1 MVHKILMLNSQE
13 AMANKIL
20 MPNNRINM
28 VDINQEWT
36 LIISLI
42 DHMAI
47 TDLMDTIIMDNT
59 DIMVLMVMKK
69 KVDMVQH
76 KVMYQKEELNQ
87 DMDHNLVMINKVMDN
102 HHNLA
107 MDNHLNK
114 DMDNNYH
121 NLGMDNNLHNNI
133 QEVIKVIGK
142 YYINY

>member
-47 TDLMDTIIMDNT
+47 MDLMDTIIMDNT

-87 DMDHNLVMINKVMDN
+87 VMTNKVMDN
-102 HHNLA
+102 HHN
-107 MDNHLNK
+107 K
-114 DMDNNYH
+114 D
-121 NLGMDNNLHNNI
+121 I
-133 QEVIKVIGK
+133 QEVIKVIRK